1 MLNYAE
7 KYNKNNLERKI
18 SYLPETFR
26 CIINGKSGSGKTNLL
41 LNILSKI
48 FENYNYINVTICSR
62 TIEQF
67 LYQEFIKE
75 SKENFKNVVIEETKE
90 LLYFNENYFEIMEKY
105 DSKKI
110 IILDDIYENY
120 EILNHLFSSTRPRNI
135 SVFYLSQR
143 YTQLDIRCRQQ
154 INYLI
159 TFKQSEKDL
168 KFIYKENLANIL
180 EFNELC
186 DLFKTNQNFFALFC
200 DLEKNIIKT
209 TNDIFCDENYI
220 FYDDLND
227 LIEQLKILVGEKN
240 AGNDSVDNK
249 IKFILNELEKHNVIS
264 NYNSHSS
271 SDHYMKCNSYRKN
284 L

>member
-1 MLNYAE
+1 ME
-7 KYNKNNLERKI
+7 DFSKKYNKQNLIRKI
-18 SYLPETFR
+18 SFLPEIFR

-41 LNILSKI
+41 LNILNKI
-48 FENYNYINVTICSR
+48 FKNYDSVIVTICSR
-62 TIEQF
+62 TIDQF

-75 SKENFKNVVIEETKE
+75 TEENFKNVIIEETKD
-90 LLYFNENYFEIMEKY
+90 LLYFNETYFEILEKY
-105 DSKKI
+105 NKKKI
-110 IILDDIYENY
+110 IILDDITPNY

-168 KFIYKENLANIL
+168 KFIYKENLSNIL
-180 EFNELC
+180 EFNELSN
-186 DLFKTNQNFFALFC
+186 LFKTNQNFFALFC
-200 DLEKNIIKT
+200 DLDKNIIKT
-209 TNDIFCDENYI
+209 SNDIFSDTNYI
-220 FYDDLND
+220 FYNNLDDL
-227 LIEQLKILVGEKN
+227 IKQLKILIGEKN

-249 IKFILNELEKHNVIS
+249 IKFILTELEKHKIINF
-264 NYNSHSS
+264 
-271 SDHYMKCNSYRKN
+271 

>member
-1 MLNYAE
+1 MENYAE
-7 KYNKNNLERKI
+7 KYNKNNLIRKI
-18 SYLPETFR
+18 SFLPEIFR

-41 LNILSKI
+41 LNILNKI
-48 FENYNYINVTICSR
+48 FQNYDRVNVTICSR
-62 TIEQF
+62 TINQF

-75 SKENFKNVVIEETKE
+75 SKENFKNIVIEETKD
-90 LLYFNENYFEIMEKY
+90 LLYFNENYFEIMETNN
-105 DSKKI
+105 SKKI
-110 IILDDIYENY
+110 IILDDISENY

-168 KFIYKENLANIL
+168 KFIYKENLSNIL

-186 DLFKTNQNFFALFC
+186 DLFKINQNFFALFC

-209 TNDIFCDENYI
+209 TNDIFCDENYV
-220 FYDDLND
+220 FYNNLND
-227 LIEQLKILVGEKN
+227 LINQLKILIGEKN

-249 IKFILNELEKHNVIS
+249 IKFILNELEKNKII
-264 NYNSHSS
+264 NFF
-271 SDHYMKCNSYRKN
+271 
-284 L
+284 